1 MVTLKDI
8 AHRIGV
14 DISTVS
20 KVLQGAPIRVSAE
33 KRDLILRTAREMNY
47 RPNTVARSL
56 RLGKSG
62 AIAMV
67 VPSTTNYLYPE
78 IIAGAEEAA
87 DAHGTILFLVKQS
100 LENPL
105 RQLAS
110 VVGQGRV
117 DGLLFA
123 DDIPEGDF
131 LPQLR
136 EQGIPFVSLNR
147 TGDTERYVTLDDQAG
162 FAAQAAY
169 LHGLGHRCV
178 VFVAVRPQSF
188 VARACEGYFRSRWAE
203 EGGDPDA
210 VSTVTCDFGG
220 ECCEETADRILSLR
234 PRPTAVATASV
245 IVAARLV
252 DILRRRGVAVPGDI
266 SVVGYH
272 DSPAATWP
280 PPGVNTVKM
289 PSRQQGARGVERLLE
304 VIDGLSFEG
313 EVLADAPQVLD
324 RGTCRTLG

>member
-20 KVLQGAPIRVSAE
+20 KVLQGAPIRVSEA
-33 KRDLILRTAREMNY
+33 KRDLILRTAQEMNY

-67 VPSTTNYLYPE
+67 VPTMTNYLYPE

-100 LENPL
+100 REKPLE
-105 RQLAS
+105 QLTG

-131 LPQLR
+131 LAKLR
-136 EQGIPFVSLNR
+136 AQNIPYITLNR
-147 TGDTERYVTLDDQAG
+147 TGDTDRYVSLDDQAG
-162 FAAQAAY
+162 FAAQAEY
-169 LHGLGHRCV
+169 LADLGHRSIA
-178 VFVAVRPQSF
+178 FVAVRPQSYT
-188 VARACEGYFRSRWAE
+188 ARLCEGYFRERWAE
-203 EGGDPDA
+203 LREDVPR
-210 VSTVTCDFGG
+210 TVQCDFAG
-220 ECCEETADRILSLR
+220 EGCEETADQILAME
-234 PRPTAVATASV
+234 PRPTAVAAASV
-245 IVAARLV
+245 IVASRLV
-252 DILRRRGVAVPGDI
+252 DILRRRGVSVPGEI

-280 PPGVNTVKM
+280 GVNTVKM
-289 PSRQQGARGVERLLE
+289 PSRVQGVRGVIRLFE
-304 VIDGLSFEG
+304 VIEGLPFPG
-313 EVLADAPQVLD
+313 EVLAEPPRILD
-324 RGTCRTLG
+324 RGTCRPL